1 MIRSGDT
8 SAAAEARQLEAW
20 RRMTPEERLAIAAD
34 LSDALRS
41 LVAAGVRSRHPDA
54 TGSAVEALIAEALLG
69 TELAATV
76 RRRQAEPI
84 G

>member
-1 MIRSGDT
+1 
-8 SAAAEARQLEAW
+8 
-20 RRMTPEERLAIAAD
+20 MTPEERLVIAAD

-41 LVAAGVRSRHPDA
+41 LVEAGVRSRHPDA
-54 TGSAVEALIAEALLG
+54 IGSAVEVLIAEALLG
-69 TELAATV
+69 PELAATV